1 MIKQLLRSLG
11 VLILVWSPPAFG
23 AVSESENA
31 CTKFI
36 KHYRIAETG
45 AGGHELEHPGTYC
58 LAKNIF
64 VKWNRDWLLGRF
76 QYSSES
82 VVTISSDDIVLNL
95 KGYTISGDGG
105 LSAAVESTYDNNG
118 APIQHP
124 PKNIT
129 VRNGKIL
136 IERQGTGIK
145 VIGLGGMPRVDV
157 AADMS
162 DAWRNRD
169 GSSHDKLRDKSDDD
183 LATRSFERNAKK
195 PQPKKPSDYPE
206 RRVLIEHMNIKIK
219 SDKPAIM
226 IQGAGTVIRNNVIE
240 VDGGTAIWLG
250 GPNALVENNTII
262 INGNKEPVTA
272 DAAIRLKHGD
282 GAIFRNNKIIIKGKA
297 NRRAVS
303 TFNSAG
309 FVFENNTI
317 YGLDKN
323 EPLAKAF
330 LGTLQMKATDNII
343 SRSGTR

>member
-1 MIKQLLRSLG
+1 MIKQLLQSLG
-11 VLILVWSPPAFG
+11 AIILIWSPPAFS
-23 AVSESENA
+23 AVPVGENA
-31 CTKFI
+31 CNKFI
-36 KHYRIAETG
+36 EHYRIAETG
-45 AGGHELEHPGTYC
+45 AGGHELEHPATYC
-58 LAKNIF
+58 LKENLF

-82 VVTISSDDIVLNL
+82 VVTISSSDIVLNL
-95 KGYTISGDGG
+95 RGYTISGDGG

-145 VIGLGGMPRVDV
+145 VIGLGGDSSADV
-157 AADMS
+157 AEDMS
-162 DAWRNRD
+162 DASKIRQGNDKNKTRD
-169 GSSHDKLRDKSDDD
+169 PFVEN
-183 LATRSFERNAKK
+183 LAKRTFEKDAKE

-206 RRVLIEHMNIKIK
+206 RHVLIEHMNIRIK

-226 IQGAGTVIRNNVIE
+226 VQGAGTVIRNNVIE

-262 INGNKEPVTA
+262 INGDKEPVTA

-309 FVFENNTI
+309 FIFENNTL
-317 YGLDKN
+317 YGPNKN